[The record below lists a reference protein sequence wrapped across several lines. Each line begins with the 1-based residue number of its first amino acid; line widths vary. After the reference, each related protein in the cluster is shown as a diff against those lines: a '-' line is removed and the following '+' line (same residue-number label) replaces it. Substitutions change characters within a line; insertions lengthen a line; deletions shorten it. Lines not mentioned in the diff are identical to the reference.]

1 MQNSLIRLSAMIAH
15 QFGIERAPA
24 QSIKMSA
31 DRVVCG
37 NLELNAYFLETVKI
51 IEHYYLY
58 ETDICLLGFT
68 TFM

>member
-1 MQNSLIRLSAMIAH
+1 MIAH
-15 QFGIERAPA
+15 QFGTERAPA

-37 NLELNAYFLETVKI
+37 SPELSAYLPETLKI

-58 ETDICLLGFT
+58 ETDNYYVY
-68 TFM
+68 